1 MSSDDTPILKKKL
14 FGHPTWEIHANYHY
28 FINWS
33 IIFYHLSINL
43 SLMFHSFSRLLSI
56 FLHEF
61 RSHPGDGVDDGV
73 DDDLDDL
80 DAEPGAEMLGDGDVG
95 VLEDEGLEGAV
106 HVATL
111 YRSTLW

>member
-1 MSSDDTPILKKKL
+1 
-14 FGHPTWEIHANYHY
+14 
-28 FINWS
+28 
-33 IIFYHLSINL
+33 
-43 SLMFHSFSRLLSI
+43 MFHSFSRLLSI

>member
-1 MSSDDTPILKKKL
+1 M
-14 FGHPTWEIHANYHY
+14 
-28 FINWS
+28 
-33 IIFYHLSINL
+33 
-43 SLMFHSFSRLLSI
+43 
-56 FLHEF
+56 
-61 RSHPGDGVDDGV
+61 DDGV